1 MSKLKKWVLHGQV
14 KKDSFYRQIVLTL
27 PRDFVP
33 VTRQFF
39 APSLY
44 ILYAADL
51 NYLMRWVIVTYIL
64 LNISVVNLQATSAY
78 EWKLLAVTSTWH
90 YLPSIRLDNAGSVIR
105 P

>member
-1 MSKLKKWVLHGQV
+1 MGFTRPGKKRFILST
-14 KKDSFYRQIVLTL
+14 DCANASAR
-27 PRDFVP
+27 FVP